1 MIVYTNSLEG
11 INEENLDSV
20 FFHEWPNP
28 PSIKH
33 LYMILKNSSYI
44 YVAIHTETKKVVGF
58 INALSDQ
65 VLTAYIPLLEVT
77 PAFKNQGIGTQLVE
91 RMLEQ
96 LKDYYMIDLL
106 CDADLQDYYSQK
118 GMIKAAGMMK
128 RNYNNQSGKNI

>member
-1 MIVYTNSLEG
+1 M
-11 INEENLDSV
+11 
-20 FFHEWPNP
+20 
-28 PSIKH
+28 
-33 LYMILKNSSYI
+33 
-44 YVAIHTETKKVVGF
+44 VGF